1 MEHKYVLQGMWLQIM
16 GNAQETRKGT
26 AQSAENPILDTKDK
40 PHIII
45 GDKELDHRSMCTA
58 S

>member
-1 MEHKYVLQGMWLQIM
+1 MWLQIM
-16 GNAQETRKGT
+16 GNTQETRKGT

-40 PHIII
+40 PQIII
-45 GDKELDHRSMCTA
+45 GDKELDHRSMCNA